1 MALSIIF
8 LTFFCCLNFV
18 YASYGDGSGD
28 GPAKQT
34 CPTGYYCP
42 SGGECVCRCPRSDR
56 CTPRQNC
63 TGLDEPDLCNKQ
75 PGGNCYIIRIGCVPL
90 FSNGSLIINGSS
102 SVSGSS
108 STNGNSSVNGNSST
122 NGSSSANGTFLRT
135 SFSIIGVLLT
145 SMGAITVFKNWIWLT
160 LSTSIGTL
168 MTVVL
173 HIMGLV
179 TVPLKKLCFLQIYG
193 PKRKSTVYYATIV
206 IILLEL

>member
-42 SGGECVCRCPRSDR
+42 SCGECVCRCPRSDR

-63 TGLDEPDLCNKQ
+63 TGLDEPDLCDKQ
-75 PGGNCYIIRIGCVPL
+75 PDGDCYIIRIGCVPL

-108 STNGNSSVNGNSST
+108 STNGNLST
-122 NGSSSANGTFLRT
+122 NGSSSANGTFFTHKFLNYRGITYEYGSDLRC
-135 SFSIIGVLLT
+135 SKIG
-145 SMGAITVFKNWIWLT
+145 
-160 LSTSIGTL
+160 
-168 MTVVL
+168 
-173 HIMGLV
+173 
-179 TVPLKKLCFLQIYG
+179 YG
-193 PKRKSTVYYATIV
+193 
-206 IILLEL
+206 